1 MHFRLAEA
9 VPLTGSITFAEIAA
23 KAGLDEAVVTRLLR
37 HAMTYHVFYEPILG
51 QIAHTVSSVALCQ
64 SDSVKD
70 WLDMTFEE
78 WGPASVKAVDAMRKF
93 PGSQEPNET
102 GFGLAFENESIF
114 QYLAKRPE
122 RAKVFGSAMGNF
134 SKGVGHKVEYLVKN
148 YDWKG
153 LGEKTVV
160 DVSTLRTR
168 I

>member
-9 VPLTGSITFAEIAA
+9 VPLNDSITFADVASA
-23 KAGLDEAVVTRLLR
+23 SGLDEALVTRLLR
-37 HAMTYHVFYEPILG
+37 HAMIYHVFYEPSPG
-51 QIAHTVSSVALCQ
+51 RVAHTVSSAALYQ

-78 WGPASVKAVDAMRKF
+78 WGPASVNAVAAMRKF

-102 GFGLAFENESIF
+102 GFGLAFESESIF
-114 QYLAKRPE
+114 QFLAKRPE

-134 SKGVGHKVEYLVKN
+134 SRGASHRVEYLVKN
-148 YDWKG
+148 YDWNG

-160 DVSTLRTR
+160 DVSVK
-168 I
+168 